1 MCTWNED
8 LIALCKKYPVA
19 IPVRQA
25 AKHLGVSEEGLRAAM
40 DQNRCP
46 FGFSWKL
53 GTRSGYKISS
63 QALANWLTKG
73 NLPFDW

>member
-1 MCTWNED
+1 MWNEE
-8 LIALCKKYPVA
+8 LLALCKKYPVA

-25 AKHLGVSEEGLRAAM
+25 AKYLGVSEEGLRAAM

-53 GTRSGYKISS
+53 GTRSGYKIPT
-63 QALANWLTKG
+63 QAMVNWLSKG
-73 NLPFDW
+73 TLPLNF

>member
-25 AKHLGVSEEGLRAAM
+25 AKYLGISEDCLRAAM
-40 DQNRCP
+40 DQNRLP
-46 FGFSWKL
+46 FGFSWTL
-53 GTRSGYKISS
+53 GTRSGYKIST
-63 QALANWLTKG
+63 QAMFSWLTKG
-73 NLPFDW
+73 TLPLDF